1 MTLLVLKYRFAFFF
15 HRQTFCSTP
24 FIFGGDFTTFTYTNA
39 KYISLVVNMG
49 IVVTMAK
56 PFIVQIK
63 DDKQRRI
70 VIDKDPWIAEGL
82 QKGDYIEVTIKKI
95 TLSG

>member
-1 MTLLVLKYRFAFFF
+1 MSYYILRATMDKNGFFITFNSLVLGKYM
-15 HRQTFCSTP
+15 SV
-24 FIFGGDFTTFTYTNA
+24 

-49 IVVTMAK
+49 IMVNMAK

-70 VIDKDPWIAEGL
+70 VIDKDAWITEGL

-95 TLSG
+95 ALSG

>member
-1 MTLLVLKYRFAFFF
+1 
-15 HRQTFCSTP
+15 
-24 FIFGGDFTTFTYTNA
+24 
-39 KYISLVVNMG
+39 VVNLVI
-49 IVVTMAK
+49 IVNMAK

-70 VIDKDPWIAEGL
+70 VVEKDAWITEGL

-95 TLSG
+95 KLSG

>member
-1 MTLLVLKYRFAFFF
+1 M
-15 HRQTFCSTP
+15 S
-24 FIFGGDFTTFTYTNA
+24 A
-39 KYISLVVNMG
+39 KYLNLMVNM
-49 IVVTMAK
+49 VNMVNMSK

-70 VIDKDPWIAEGL
+70 VVDKEAWNDEKL

-95 TLSG
+95 KLS

>member
-1 MTLLVLKYRFAFFF
+1 ME
-15 HRQTFCSTP
+15 
-24 FIFGGDFTTFTYTNA
+24 IM
-39 KYISLVVNMG
+39 VN
-49 IVVTMAK
+49 MAK

-70 VIDKDPWIAEGL
+70 VIDKDAWITEGL

-95 TLSG
+95 ALSG